1 MKKYYFLVL
10 LISAILFQA
19 CTNSKTTDVNNKE
32 EIELNKTSVVDTLS
46 DVKRQRKELTEEQ
59 FLAKVETYLKKNKT
73 KYDGEYESTDVKS
86 GDYDGDNFK
95 DFVATVHFHEGGSD
109 YFTSFYFYQSS
120 TNDELISL
128 IVPSV
133 GSDKQFSIRK
143 IEKNKIFVRFFIGD
157 PIIGE
162 KQYDSTIQIEK
173 NKIKFAKFDIE
184 KTDQIMDELM
194 MEYSNNQLDQ
204 E

>member
-1 MKKYYFLVL
+1 MKKHYVLVL
-10 LISAILFQA
+10 VVSVILFQA
-19 CTNSKTTDVNNKE
+19 CTNGKTTDVSNKE
-32 EIELNKTSVVDTLS
+32 EIDVNKTSVVDTLS
-46 DVKRQRKELTEEQ
+46 DVNRQRKEITEEQ

-73 KYDGEYESTDVKS
+73 KYDCDYESTDVKS

-95 DFVATVHFHEGGSD
+95 DFIATAHFHEDGSD

-120 TNDELISL
+120 TSDELISL

-143 IEKNKIFVRFFIGD
+143 IEKNKIFVRFFVGD

-162 KQYDSTIQIEK
+162 KTFDSTIQIEK
-173 NKIKFAKFDIE
+173 NKIKFAKYDVE
-184 KTDQIMDELM
+184 KADQIMDELM
-194 MEYSNNQLDQ
+194 MEHSNNQM
-204 E
+204 EE